1 MTEMKF
7 QEIINKNRCPA
18 DYLNNE
24 EGQCVP
30 VDCARCDY
38 DCERCVEDFINDYQ
52 QETDIGD

>member
-38 DCERCVEDFINDYQ
+38 DCRRCVEDFID
-52 QETDIGD
+52 ED